1 MSLFEKLI
9 SVQNELK
16 APKDQ
21 TNKFGGYKYRSCEDI
36 LEAVKPILKKHG
48 CTLMLSD
55 SVELIGERYYIKA
68 TATFSDGEN
77 SVCATALAREPLEK
91 KGMDSAQ
98 VTGTASSYARKY
110 ALNGMFLIDDSKIEG
125 TPDPDTQP
133 PEDPKPEKKSG
144 GKSAKSSD
152 DSKEATRA
160 QKDGLTHACQM
171 AGVTTR
177 WISEQ
182 VGITQGHLTVK
193 QYNDAMQIL
202 NRIIDEEEK
211 KHE

>member
-1 MSLFEKLI
+1 MALIEKLI
-9 SVQNELK
+9 NIQTELH

-21 TNKFGGYKYRSCEDI
+21 KNNFAGYQYRSAEQI
-36 LEAVKPILKKHG
+36 FQAVKPLLKREG
-48 CTLMLSD
+48 CLLTVTDDL
-55 SVELIGERYYIKA
+55 ELIGDRYYVKSTVRI
-68 TATFSDGEN
+68 SDGEGAIT
-77 SVCATALAREPLEK
+77 ATAYAREQVSK
-91 KGMDSAQ
+91 KGLDEAQ
-98 VTGTASSYARKY
+98 VTGGASSYARKY
-110 ALNGMFLIDDSKIEG
+110 ALSALFLLDDNKIDPS
-125 TPDPDTQP
+125 PDPDTLP
-133 PEDPKPEKKSG
+133 PEDQKPEKKSG